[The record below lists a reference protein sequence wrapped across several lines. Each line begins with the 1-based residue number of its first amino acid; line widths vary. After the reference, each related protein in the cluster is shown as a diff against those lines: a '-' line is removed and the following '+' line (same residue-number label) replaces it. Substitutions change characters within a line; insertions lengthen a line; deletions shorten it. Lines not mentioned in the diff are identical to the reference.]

1 MSEATGS
8 GIVAERSKL
17 HRLRNRVVW
26 LALGAARLRPRCLRT
41 WSEFWS
47 DLSLKSQRFLA
58 MRMFK
63 ITACVPSQT
72 RIRTQRELQN
82 TFFTKLVSY
91 DNWFKEQQRIQ
102 KMGGKIVKVEL
113 ATGRP
118 GTNTGL
124 L

>member
-1 MSEATGS
+1 MLYCLPDVHSIGFRLWLFSVFSLSSE
-8 GIVAERSKL
+8 
-17 HRLRNRVVW
+17 
-26 LALGAARLRPRCLRT
+26 LAG
-41 WSEFWS
+41 EFS
-47 DLSLKSQRFLA
+47 A

-72 RIRTQRELQN
+72 RVRTQRELQN
-82 TFFTKLVSY
+82 TYFTKLVPY

-113 ATGRP
+113 ATGRQ
-118 GTNTGL
+118 GSNTGL